1 MRVIQSAIDMFRDYD
16 RKHLNTIKI
25 VLYEERL
32 LSTFQALSTG
42 RKRSVQSSEEKLSSS
57 YHHKTPLHD
66 DLENLNFELQSVEE
80 SKETPK
86 SADQVKSSATS
97 LKICSE
103 STSKNEE
110 VIQLNFN
117 KCRIS

>member
-1 MRVIQSAIDMFRDYD
+1 MWVIQSAIGMFQDYD

-32 LSTFQALSTG
+32 FSTFQALSTG

-57 YHHKTPLHD
+57 YHKTPPHD
-66 DLENLNFELQSVEE
+66 DLKNLNFELQSVEE
-80 SKETPK
+80 SKETLKPT
-86 SADQVKSSATS
+86 DQVKSSATS
-97 LKICSE
+97 LKICSK

-110 VIQLNFN
+110 VIPLNFS
-117 KCRIS
+117 KCIY